1 VWVVV
6 EEDEPLEVVGFE
18 QPVIGDQLEGGL
30 QGCIQQVKVVDL
42 GREVAQSHAED
53 RVVTG
58 WQH

>member
-18 QPVIGDQLEGGL
+18 QPLIGDQLEGSL
-30 QGCIQQVKVVDL
+30 QGGIQQVKVVDL

-53 RVVTG
+53 RIVVG